1 MVTPMAVS
9 PSSPERS
16 MNGDNTDPES
26 TKKLPNDDGFP
37 APIAT
42 ETPLRHT
49 RIIEKFR
56 YIEDFVEISSNEIF
70 FHLARLNV
78 KILCFNVCLQ

>member
-1 MVTPMAVS
+1 MVTPMAIS

-16 MNGDNTDPES
+16 MNGDNTEPES
-26 TKKLPNDDGFP
+26 AKKVKNDEGFP

-49 RIIEKFR
+49 RIIFNEQEATA
-56 YIEDFVEISSNEIF
+56 EDRNLIQIKEET
-70 FHLARLNV
+70 
-78 KILCFNVCLQ
+78 